1 MATKTPKEKP
11 IVYNQLIVKA
21 PVRKSYDVGDWRTAL
36 RAADMGRPR
45 KLFDLF
51 EDLNIDGLLSDAMDK
66 RTMAVTNSEITFQ
79 DSNDQIV
86 PEITEMIDTPAFE
99 ELLKTIMQSLF
110 WGRSAG
116 EFSFQG
122 AFDFHPIPAKH
133 VSLENKSILLNSY
146 DTSGIPY
153 EGDDHLLVLGKPRDF
168 GLFLK
173 TAPYVIYKRGGFG
186 DYAQWLEIFGM
197 PQRVGKYS
205 SYDPES
211 RKLLEQALEQSGS
224 APYVVIPKESEVE
237 TTNNTG
243 SGNSGTSYNDFRK
256 ACNEEILITVLGQ
269 TLTTV
274 LSDTGARSTAEVHKE
289 VEEGKNKADMRMCQ
303 RVLNRV
309 VVPLL
314 EKRGF
319 PVGGGSFVFPK
330 AAQELSVNDVVQLSD
345 ILDIPASFLHDK
357 YSIPMPDKGEPVAKR
372 ITQSPVLNIPNTKGS
387 QQEEMKQTDQ
397 KDKSLW
403 KQLRHFFVN
412 APAGAGAL
420 SGNLPIINLA
430 GNLVYVPDF
439 DPEALFARVA
449 KNKPVFDPELFA
461 WVHSGLIKAFRAGWG
476 TKGTQLADIG
486 IDYGVT
492 SQVAQTMMETNL
504 FHFSAAK
511 TLVELQELNNL
522 FRAAPS
528 FADFKER
535 AGKVT
540 DIFNKNWAQTEY
552 NTAFLTA
559 ESSATYYR
567 MKEQTDIF
575 PYWEYKTVG
584 DGKVRDEHAALD
596 GLILPANDPR
606 WSRIMPPNGWNCR
619 CYIVVRMRHEVEG
632 INFDTQREMA
642 DTYMRSTEFQK
653 AAAQGWGVNRAEL
666 KQVFTANQMYMK
678 KFPGKAAKTLNS
690 LTWKDYNLQ
699 PAAKLK
705 KAATAPVQ
713 KTESVQTWWSNTKK
727 IGGDA
732 VLTDYNNRSVI
743 LEADNFK
750 YHTTGK
756 RASRADW
763 LGSITETLLL
773 PDEVWISGNALTD
786 YYLVKVYTDQVIV
799 VWCRVDSGKVNKVHS
814 WFPLSEK
821 RSIEEKYRSG
831 LLIKKSAG

>member
-11 IVYNQLIVKA
+11 IVYNQLVVKA
-21 PVRKSYDVGDWRTAL
+21 PVRKTYDVGDWRTAL

-45 KLFDLF
+45 QLFDLF
-51 EDLNIDGLLSDAMDK
+51 EDLNIDGLLSDAIDK
-66 RTMAVTNSEITFQ
+66 RTLAVTNAEITFQ
-79 DSNDQIV
+79 DSNEQDV
-86 PEITEMIDTPAFE
+86 PEITDLIDTPAFE

-122 AFDFHPIPAKH
+122 GFDFHPIPAKH
-133 VSLENKSILLNSY
+133 ISLENKSILLNSY

-153 EGDDHLLVLGKPRDF
+153 EGDDHLLVLGKPRNF

-211 RKLLEQALEQSGS
+211 RKLLEQALEQAGS

-243 SGNSGTSYNDFRK
+243 NGNSGVSYNDFRR

-309 VVPLL
+309 VLPLL
-314 EKRGF
+314 EKRGY
-319 PVGGGSFVFPK
+319 PVGGGSFVFPE
-330 AAQELSVNDVVQLSD
+330 AAQELSVSDVVQLSD
-345 ILDIPASFLHDK
+345 ILDIPASYLHDK
-357 YSIPMPDKGEPVAKR
+357 YSIPVPDKGEPVAKR
-372 ITQSPVLNIPNTKGS
+372 TATASFNPSNKKEQDE
-387 QQEEMKQTDQ
+387 QEVKQTDQ
-397 KDKSLW
+397 EERSLW
-403 KQLRHFFVN
+403 KRLRDFFVF

-420 SGNLPIINLA
+420 SGSLHTINLA
-430 GNLVYVPDF
+430 GELVYVPDF
-439 DPEALFARVA
+439 DPEGLFARVA
-449 KNKPVFDPELFA
+449 KNQPVFDPELFA
-461 WVHSGLIKAFRAGWG
+461 WIHSGLIKAFRAGWG
-476 TKGTQLADIG
+476 AKGAQLADIG
-486 IDYGVT
+486 VDYGVT
-492 SQVAQTMMETNL
+492 NQVAQTMMETNL

-511 TLVELQELNNL
+511 TLVEVQELNNL

-528 FADFKER
+528 FADFKAR
-535 AGKVT
+535 AEKVT

-567 MKEQTDIF
+567 LKEQTDIF

-584 DGKVRDEHAALD
+584 DAKVRDEHAALD

-606 WSRIMPPNGWNCR
+606 WKKIMPPNGWNCR
-619 CYIVVRMRHEVEG
+619 CYIVPRMRHEVEG
-632 INFDTQREMA
+632 TNFDTQREMA

-666 KQVFTANQMYMK
+666 RQVFTANQMYIK
-678 KFPGKAAKTLNS
+678 KFPGKAAKTLNA

-699 PAAKLK
+699 SAAKLK
-705 KAATAPVQ
+705 QAATTRIQ
-713 KTESVQTWWSNTKK
+713 KTESAKAWWDTTKK
-727 IGGDA
+727 TGGDA

-743 LEADNFK
+743 LTADNFK
-750 YHTTGK
+750 THTTGK
-756 RASRADW
+756 RASRADY

-773 PDEVWISGNALTD
+773 PDEVWIGGNALTD
-786 YYLVKVYTDQVIV
+786 YYLVKYYTDQVMV
-799 VWCRVDSGKVNKVHS
+799 VWCKVDGGKVNKVHS